1 MNNQEATVEE
11 AVAAAAAERETDED
25 ELEEVVG
32 DTDAISAIGTSQLL
46 FDIVTEEENH
56 DLITL
61 VTCFDLFPYPWLIV
75 LHRSSGIIQGA
86 FLVEHLH
93 SAWTLK
99 RCWCQLDC
107 F

>member
-1 MNNQEATVEE
+1 MFHLFCPLILCDGNSSVIVMNNQEATVEE

-61 VTCFDLFPYPWLIV
+61 VTCFDLFPYP
-75 LHRSSGIIQGA
+75 
-86 FLVEHLH
+86 
-93 SAWTLK
+93 
-99 RCWCQLDC
+99 
-107 F
+107 